1 MSGSEEEEDISF
13 DEDVLSGSSEE
24 EEVVFPGSSEEEE
37 IPGEGPGP
45 TIDVDFPD
53 PERFAE
59 PIARR
64 VVQAVA
70 PMYEDLSEDHDDLR
84 GDHDDLQG
92 DHEEIIDRIDSLEEE
107 IQNMGGDIEID
118 LDTLYREHSRIL
130 DVAYDINNQLD
141 NQLTENEIRTI
152 IQEETNIDIDVD
164 GEAKDT
170 WGYGFLNA
178 AYDTA
183 SWIRTKATGRSD
195 HRYED
200 EHGNPKAFP
209 QDENL
214 SRRAVLG
221 MGKEAAGLLLL
232 GAAADGA
239 SDGEFDGNLKGN
251 GAPGNGGGENGQA
264 FGYGTMY
271 DLSEVEACAADYQMS
286 QAQQFMNEE
295 NLSEDDVKVSLSTDG
310 RLEVYGQNDQGE
322 YKKELFVTDSVS
334 TWTCELE

>member
-1 MSGSEEEEDISF
+1 MSGSEDEEEVSF
-13 DEDVLSGSSEE
+13 DDDILSGSSEE

-37 IPGEGPGP
+37 VPGEGPGP

-64 VVQAVA
+64 VVQAIA
-70 PMYEDLSEDHDDLR
+70 PMYEDLSEDHDELSS
-84 GDHDDLQG
+84 DHDD
-92 DHEEIIDRIDSLEEE
+92 IRASIDSLEDE
-107 IQNMGGDIEID
+107 IENMGGYLEVNIEQLLED
-118 LDTLYREHSRIL
+118 HNEIL

-141 NQLTENEIRTI
+141 EQLTETDIRTI
-152 IQEETNIDIDVD
+152 IQEETDIDIDID

-183 SWIRTKATGRSD
+183 SWVKTKATGRAD

-200 EHGNPKAFP
+200 EHGNAKAFP
-209 QDENL
+209 QDEDL

-221 MGKEAAGLLLL
+221 MGKEAL
-232 GAAADGA
+232 GVGILAAVADGA
-239 SDGEFDGNLKGN
+239 SDGELDGDLRG
-251 GAPGNGGGENGQA
+251 GAPVDGGQEEQA
-264 FGYGTMY
+264 FGYDTMY
-271 DLSEVEACAADYQMS
+271 DLSEVKACAADYQMS

-295 NLSEDDVKVSLSTDG
+295 NLSGEDVKVSLATDG
-310 RLEVYGQNDQGE
+310 SLEVYGEDSNGE
-322 YKKELFVTDSVS
+322 YTEQLFVTDSVS
-334 TWTCELE
+334 TWTCDLE